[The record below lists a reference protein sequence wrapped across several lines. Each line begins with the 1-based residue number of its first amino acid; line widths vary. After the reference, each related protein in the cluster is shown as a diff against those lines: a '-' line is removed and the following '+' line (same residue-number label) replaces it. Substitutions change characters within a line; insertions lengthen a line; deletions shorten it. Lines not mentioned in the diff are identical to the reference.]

1 MIYNKEDIDMSLV
14 QCQYE
19 EEQGYICIVD
29 EYTNNILKLSGYND
43 IDDYD
48 FQTMC
53 LSNLLNYT
61 YMNMLLNQHP
71 MHISILVTCITG
83 D

>member
-53 LSNLLNYT
+53 LSNLLELHLYEYALKSAPNAYF
-61 YMNMLLNQHP
+61 Y
-71 MHISILVTCITG
+71 SRSCITG